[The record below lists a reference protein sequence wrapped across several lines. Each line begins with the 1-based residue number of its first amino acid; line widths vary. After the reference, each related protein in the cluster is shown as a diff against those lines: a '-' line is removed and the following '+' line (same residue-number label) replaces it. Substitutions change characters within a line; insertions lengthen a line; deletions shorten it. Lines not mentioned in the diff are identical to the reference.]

1 MSCAVYL
8 RVFKN
13 LFWVMAANA
22 MSVIGMRR
30 TKCIDGSHEALQTSK
45 VGLFSARKPQV
56 NDFELFIIAMF
67 TYAKGRM

>member
-1 MSCAVYL
+1 MYL

-30 TKCIDGSHEALQTSK
+30 TKCIIDGSHEALQTSK
-45 VGLFSARKPQV
+45 EGLFSARKPQV